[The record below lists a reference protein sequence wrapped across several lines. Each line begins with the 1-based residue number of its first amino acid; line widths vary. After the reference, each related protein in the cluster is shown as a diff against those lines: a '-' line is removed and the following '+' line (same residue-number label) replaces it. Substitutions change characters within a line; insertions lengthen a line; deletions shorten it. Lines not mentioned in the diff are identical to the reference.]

1 MIQTMID
8 DHWRYVQSVLLAHGT
23 ELKEIELCEHHYR
36 TAFAHGYKHA
46 KEEPQDQIIT
56 KEPLRVDEEVSA
68 LLNELDRAIYIHP
81 NFPNDVVHAVAI
93 MAEESGEAVKA
104 ALNFKY
110 EGGSKDDLREEL
122 IHTGAMV
129 LRCLINLDNL
139 K

>member
-1 MIQTMID
+1 MIQKMID
-8 DHWRYVQSVLLAHGT
+8 DHWRYVQGVLLAHGT
-23 ELKEIELCEHHYR
+23 ELNEIELCEHHYK

-46 KEEPQDQIIT
+46 KEEIISD
-56 KEPLRVDEEVSA
+56 KDGFISM
-68 LLNELDRAIYIHP
+68 LLHELARAKNKHP
-81 NFPNDVVHAVAI
+81 HFPNDVIHAVAI

-139 K
+139 N